1 MKAADRDSRIENE
14 LVAPLRE
21 ARPTLDELH
30 RARLAGA
37 IEAALDL
44 EKQAPAR
51 RRAPRP
57 AALGGL
63 LAAAAIAL
71 MTGLTWRPPR
81 RPTPPARPAPATVAR
96 DLPRTTPLLVPYPG
110 AHQGAPKTGASTS
123 LVALP
128 GERAR
133 AARSTMDRCRPTMF
147 FSSALRITGTI
158 SPFSSATAMPT
169 LTSR

>member
-44 EKQAPAR
+44 EKHAPAR
-51 RRAPRP
+51 RRAPRA

-71 MTGLTWRPPR
+71 VTGLTWRSPR

-96 DLPRTTPLLVPYPG
+96 N
-110 AHQGAPKTGASTS
+110 
-123 LVALP
+123 LP
-128 GERAR
+128 GRPRCWFPTPVRTRVRRRPARRPAWWRYRANGRAR
-133 AARSTMDRCRPTMF
+133 PSGRACA
-147 FSSALRITGTI
+147 
-158 SPFSSATAMPT
+158 
-169 LTSR
+169 